1 MDMRVFVSVIVP
13 GGCLASMDNRWVAMV
28 AMAAMTAMAAWLL
41 GSCSIDLRGSTN
53 AIPRGNTTKL
63 VYKLSVD

>member
-13 GGCLASMDNRWVAMV
+13 GGCSASIDTRWV
-28 AMAAMTAMAAWLL
+28 AMAAWLL

-53 AIPRGNTTKL
+53 TIPRGNTTKL
-63 VYKLSVD
+63 VYDLSVD